1 MFYLFLPDEFVLK
14 KCIVALVIA
23 LNILLCKFIEACIQT
38 DTNVAYLITVAI
50 IIKKVKTIKTLIQF
64 FREVD
69 HQLNVFN
76 EFSVADICEKM
87 CSSKFIL
94 KLL

>member
-1 MFYLFLPDEFVLK
+1 MLK

-38 DTNVAYLITVAI
+38 DTNVAYLITVAT
-50 IIKKVKTIKTLIQF
+50 IIKRVKTIKTLIQF
-64 FREVD
+64 CREVD
-69 HQLNVFN
+69 HQLNAFN
-76 EFSVADICEKM
+76 EFSVANTRGKI

-94 KLL
+94 K